1 MIPAPEYP
9 PLVPD
14 YAVPPLVVGGL
25 VVAVVAMVVFVW
37 FCLGA
42 PGLVRRH
49 GRFPAVLLVVPAV
62 VAVVA
67 GVVAYSAD
75 RAARADHDEL
85 TVAWEAE
92 VRQVEEMAIAAVEE
106 QYGVE
111 VVQHW
116 FVPDEGSDR
125 VEVRLS
131 DGRVADDCTLV
142 ASGGLLSLECPAGL

>member
-1 MIPAPEYP
+1 MVPAPEYP

-14 YAVPPLVVGGL
+14 YAVPTLTVAGL

-62 VAVVA
+62 VAMVA
-67 GVVAYSAD
+67 GAVAYSAD

-85 TVAWEAE
+85 TAAWEAQTSE
-92 VRQVEEMAIAAVEE
+92 IEERAISAVEQE
-106 QYGVE
+106 YGVE

-116 FVPDEGSDR
+116 FVPDEGADR
-125 VEVRLS
+125 VEVRLP
-131 DGRVADDCTLV
+131 DGRLADDCMLT
-142 ASGGLLSLECPAGL
+142 ASGGVLSLECPAGS